1 MTGLKKVPRHVQYD
15 LDDPLLRFWFR
26 FVFPQTSYIM
36 QMGTQQAVRDRI
48 RPELDSYFGACFER
62 LCREAL
68 PSLYAREETSAS
80 FQIGE
85 YWDKSV
91 QIDLVGI
98 RDDGWIDIGECKW
111 GTIRSHRKIQDELEC
126 KVQKYPN
133 RQNATICRRIFT
145 RQKVCIKDAGPTQ
158 VKFHCLEDLYE

>member
-1 MTGLKKVPRHVQYD
+1 
-15 LDDPLLRFWFR
+15 
-26 FVFPQTSYIM
+26 
-36 QMGTQQAVRDRI
+36 MGTQRAVRDRI
-48 RPELDSYFGACFER
+48 RPDLNSYFGACFER

-68 PSLYAREETSAS
+68 PSLYEREEMSAS

-111 GTIRSHRKIQDELEC
+111 GNIRSPGKIQEELEA
-126 KVQKYPN
+126 KVSKYPN

-145 RQKVCIKDAGPTQ
+145 RQKINVRSLDAIQ
-158 VKFHCLEDLYE
+158 VKYHCLEDLYE